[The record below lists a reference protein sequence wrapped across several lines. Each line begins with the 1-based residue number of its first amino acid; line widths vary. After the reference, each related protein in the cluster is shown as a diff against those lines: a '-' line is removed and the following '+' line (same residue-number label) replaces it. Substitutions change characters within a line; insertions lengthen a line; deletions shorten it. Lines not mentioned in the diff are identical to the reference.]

1 MMTMKQLIALLLV
14 AALGTAHAQTKNIT
28 GFTREGA
35 EAQLKLEEKF
45 DAQIKAENLDA
56 WLKKMTLRPHHV
68 GSAYGKVNAEFM
80 RDLLRSWGW
89 EAEIESY
96 QVLFPTPKV
105 RVLEMTAPTK
115 FVAKLAE
122 PPLKEDPTAAIGS
135 DQLPVYNAWSADG
148 DVTAELVF
156 VNYGIPDDYERLER
170 MGIDVKGKIVIAKY
184 GGSWRGIKPKVAQ
197 EHGAIGCLIYS
208 DPEEDGYVQGDVYP
222 KGAFRPKDG
231 VQRGSVMDMPIY
243 PGDPLTPNVGSTPE
257 AKRLSRAE
265 ATNLIK
271 IPVLPISYGDAQ
283 PLLAALGGP
292 VAPGPWRGGLP
303 ITYHIGPGPVK
314 VHLKVESNWTTVD
327 ALNVIAKMKGSERPD
342 EWIIRGNHHDG
353 WNNGASDPLSG
364 MVAELEEARSIGEL
378 VKAGWKPKRTL
389 VYCAWDAEEP
399 GLMGSTEWV
408 EHHAQELQAKT
419 VAYINSDGNGRGFLG
434 VGGSHTFEVLMTEV
448 ARDVTDPETGVS
460 VLERGRARAA
470 VSAANAKAKK
480 DALSRR
486 SLPLGALGSGSDY
499 TPFIQHLGIPS
510 LNIGYGGEGGGGV
523 YHSNYDTYDHY
534 KRFGD
539 PKLDYGVAL
548 AKTAGRTA
556 LRLANADVLP
566 FDFKGFHRTVNGY
579 MGEVA
584 ALLESMREATE
595 VENQLIRENRYVQA
609 ADPTAKFIPPT
620 PKDAVPFLNF
630 SSLQNALTALE
641 KSANQFAELATAN
654 PKPNTNLNQLN
665 QLLYQAE
672 QKLLSGAG
680 LPRRPWFRHTIY
692 APGFYT
698 GYGVKTLP
706 GIREAIEQR
715 NWKEAQEQIEIASA
729 TLTEYTKQVDAASK
743 ILMMR

>member
-1 MMTMKQLIALLLV
+1 MKQLIALLLV

-28 GFTREGA
+28 GFTRENA
-35 EAQLKLEEKF
+35 ETQLKLEQKF

-68 GSAYGKVNAEFM
+68 GSAYGKANAEFM

-96 QVLFPTPKV
+96 QILFPTPKV

-115 FVAKLAE
+115 FTAKLAE
-122 PPLKEDPTAAIGS
+122 PPLKEDPTAAIGA

-222 KGAFRPKDG
+222 KGAYRPKDG

-364 MVAELEEARSIGEL
+364 MVAELEEARAIGEL

-408 EHHAQELQAKT
+408 EHHAQELQAKA

-448 ARDVTDPETGVS
+448 ARDVTDPETGIS

-584 ALLESMREATE
+584 TLLESMREATE

-609 ADPTAKFIPPT
+609 SDPTVKFIPPA

-630 SSLQNALTALE
+630 SSLQNALTGLE
-641 KSANQFAELATAN
+641 KSANQYAELAAAN

-672 QKLLSGAG
+672 QKLLSGSG

-715 NWKEAQEQIEIASA
+715 NWKEAQEQIEIAA
-729 TLTEYTKQVDAASK
+729 GTLSEYTKQVDAASK